1 MASERAIPSLDRL
14 DLQILSALQ
23 ENNQASAQTL
33 SGQIA
38 LSPSAILRRIQ
49 QYRESG
55 VIAADVSV
63 LEPGALG
70 QWISVF
76 FLVKLERGGQ
86 PAAAGAFRAELG
98 RAAEVQLCLEISGA
112 FDLAVLAVF
121 PTLEAFN
128 SFTDVHLG
136 HRPDIRRFEV
146 ILVKRRLKFSTA
158 LPIAAIPTE

>member
-76 FLVKLERGGQ
+76 FLVKLERGQ

-98 RAAEVQLCLEISGA
+98 RADEVQLCLEISGA

-158 LPIAAIPTE
+158 LPITAIPNEQ